1 MPFHNKAKDFVSDV
15 IGEAEDFIRPVTDPI
30 RSGLA
35 KAIPKE
41 AKPYLEVYLNSLLG
55 AAPGVGPL
63 NFAQNLLGGTLR
75 QAAIQ
80 KLFTDPEDEDTDVD
94 YLTAF
99 GSGLQTA
106 FQGLQPV
113 DREVNLEKA
122 GIERNPNF
130 GQTPLS
136 EAEYVAEMK
145 NQGFTN
151 VSPADYQNYAANF
164 NVPEFKGIT
173 GVDTNTKLL
182 DRLNVEEAVE
192 GEGGFM
198 NLLKSD
204 VAQGFKDFATP
215 TNPFDEGS
223 VMGGVG
229 EISSQIG
236 ATQAVL
242 APSQVRDAA
251 KALEDAERAYQ
262 NYLDT
267 LEADQRASIEADM
280 TERIAAYKEYMGLAG
295 FTNAEIDEA
304 LMEAGYLA
312 SGETAFARGGRV
324 GFDTGGM
331 TDKMGLG
338 NYIEAEKVRTEFTD
352 KMKRGL
358 QAAQMNMKLND
369 PGLMR
374 FVNAL
379 VPGGEGFY
387 TREEM
392 SFPSMKE
399 RYEMNIEKMTRD
411 QARDDF
417 EKKKI
422 ENELR
427 KELFDNVV
435 DMIDDRF
442 SDNREQRKMAN
453 KGGRMTPEGDPISPD
468 VPKGMQMDLRGG
480 GFIPLGTK
488 PKADDVP
495 AMVGLNEFVLNDEA
509 VSGIGKMLTG
519 KPDPR
524 AGARALYKLQDQM
537 EAIV

>member
-1 MPFHNKAKDFVSDV
+1 
-15 IGEAEDFIRPVTDPI
+15 
-30 RSGLA
+30 
-35 KAIPKE
+35 
-41 AKPYLEVYLNSLLG
+41 
-55 AAPGVGPL
+55 
-63 NFAQNLLGGTLR
+63 
-75 QAAIQ
+75 
-80 KLFTDPEDEDTDVD
+80 
-94 YLTAF
+94 
-99 GSGLQTA
+99 
-106 FQGLQPV
+106 
-113 DREVNLEKA
+113 
-122 GIERNPNF
+122 
-130 GQTPLS
+130 
-136 EAEYVAEMK
+136 
-145 NQGFTN
+145 
-151 VSPADYQNYAANF
+151 
-164 NVPEFKGIT
+164 
-173 GVDTNTKLL
+173 
-182 DRLNVEEAVE
+182 
-192 GEGGFM
+192 M
-198 NLLKSD
+198 N
-204 VAQGFKDFATP
+204 
-215 TNPFDEGS
+215 
-223 VMGGVG
+223 
-229 EISSQIG
+229 
-236 ATQAVL
+236 
-242 APSQVRDAA
+242 
-251 KALEDAERAYQ
+251 
-262 NYLDT
+262 
-267 LEADQRASIEADM
+267 
-280 TERIAAYKEYMGLAG
+280 ERIAAHKEYMGLAG

-312 SGETAFARGGRV
+312 SGETAYAKGGRV

-392 SFPSMKE
+392 RFPSMKE